1 MMYTLRVCDTGTQGI
16 RIGTCKFVKVRTA
29 REISQAGQALWISL
43 ARQDVVYSTSIE

>member
-16 RIGTCKFVKVRTA
+16 KGVILIA

-43 ARQDVVYSTSIE
+43 VRQYVVCSTSIE